1 MARVALVNSHLLR
14 GNLMKKLV
22 VSCLALIAAFAIGGC
37 ADAPKGPAGMGNAGV
52 SGIPTGVA
60 FNMHVA
66 GTDQDWDAIKAAG
79 AVLCRH
85 DLSWNGIEKVKGQYD
100 FSRQDEILKKM
111 DARGIRMLFV
121 MAYDNPL
128 YPKAETTDEGRQA
141 YARWAAA
148 AVAHF
153 KGRGVLWEIWN
164 EPNVGFWK
172 GDAKMNSDQFAAQ
185 YVALVKAAVP
195 AMRAA
200 DPNCFILGGS
210 VSCLWRDSFM
220 WVDAV
225 LKDGLLDTGINALSV
240 HPYGYEQPELC
251 IDNNQPGTKATES
264 YGLLRQ
270 KMAAI
275 GKGEFPVVDTEV
287 GYALSRRRGNV
298 TEDHRAM
305 LFVRTC
311 LVDQMCN
318 LHFTTWYNWDEND
331 AATHR
336 VRNFGGQ
343 PLPIYNACKNMSVE
357 MAGYHFVERLKVGTA
372 FDYVLAFENGDK
384 DRKIVAW
391 SIPPERGQSQDKAVA
406 HDLAIPVGSGG
417 AVAVRDLFGK
427 PVVAAVA
434 DGAVTVKL
442 SASPQYIA
450 IGGGM
455 AAK

>member
-1 MARVALVNSHLLR
+1 
-14 GNLMKKLV
+14 MKKLV
-22 VSCLALIAAFAIGGC
+22 LSCLALAAASAIAGC
-37 ADAPKGPAGMGNAGV
+37 ADALKAGGIGCAGTA
-52 SGIPTGVA
+52 IPCGVG

-79 AVLCRH
+79 AVMCRL
-85 DLSWNGIEKVKGQYD
+85 DIGWSGSERVKGQYD
-100 FSRQDEILKKM
+100 FSRQDETLKKM
-111 DARGIRMLFV
+111 DARGVRALFV
-121 MAYDNPL
+121 LAYDNPL
-128 YPKAETTDEGRQA
+128 YGKAETTEEGRQA
-141 YARWAAA
+141 YARWVAAA
-148 AVAHF
+148 AGHF
-153 KGRGVLWEIWN
+153 RGRGVMLELWN

-172 GDAKMNSDQFAAQ
+172 GDAKMNSEQFAAQ

-240 HPYGYEQPELC
+240 HPYGYEEPELC
-251 IDNNQPGTKATES
+251 IDNNQPGTKPTES

-275 GKGEFPVVDTEV
+275 GKGDFPIVDTEV
-287 GYALSRRRGNV
+287 GYAASRRRGNV
-298 TEDHRAM
+298 TEDIRAM
-305 LFVRTC
+305 LIVRTC

-336 VRNFGGQ
+336 VRNFGGK
-343 PLPIYNACKNMSVE
+343 PLPIYNACKNMSAE
-357 MAGYHFVERLKVGTA
+357 MAGYRFVERLKVGSA
-372 FDYVLAFENGDK
+372 FDYVLAFENGAGG
-384 DRKIVAW
+384 RKIVAW
-391 SIPPERGQSQDKAVA
+391 SIPANRGDSQAKVPA
-406 HDLAIPVGSGG
+406 HDLAIPVGAGN
-417 AVAVRDLFGK
+417 AAAVRDLFGK
-427 PVVAAVA
+427 PVAAPVA
-434 DGAVTVKL
+434 DGSVTVKL

-450 IGGGM
+450 TSGAL